1 MSALFTVS
9 IDEETLL
16 VECYSK
22 WLCTN
27 VEKVLNYDFDTSLTK
42 VVWDMENIV
51 QMDTAGAMAYL
62 YVKKNLQ
69 KKGKEV
75 ILKNASKE
83 INSLLELCKYYEK
96 PPSDAKGKS
105 KTKLENRLIKLTDM
119 IIQYMKTTLL
129 FLNFVGQVM
138 NTIGRSI
145 ISPKNIRF
153 KATLYHMEQNG
164 MMALPI
170 VAITALLIGVVVAY
184 QGAVQ
189 LEKFGA
195 NIFIV
200 EMVGISVTRELA
212 PLIVAIVVAGR
223 SSSAFTAQIGVMK
236 ITDEIDAMRTMGFGP
251 WEFLVLPRLVALM
264 VVLPL
269 LVLFGDGVAIF
280 GGMIIAQTELG
291 VNMSEF
297 MDRFQETVALKHT
310 IIGLVKAPI
319 FGAIIALIGCYRGFE
334 ITGSTESVGKF
345 TTMSVVNAVFWVI
358 AFDAI
363 FSVLLTEA
371 GL

>member
-1 MSALFTVS
+1 MPALFTLS
-9 IDEETLL
+9 IEKETLL
-16 VECYSK
+16 VKCSAE
-22 WLCTN
+22 WLCTS
-27 VEKVLNYDFDTSLTK
+27 VEKVLECSFETPCSK
-42 VVWDMENIV
+42 VIWDMKNIIR
-51 QMDTAGAMAYL
+51 MDTAGAMAYL
-62 YVKKNLQ
+62 HVKKKLE
-69 KKGKEV
+69 KIGKIVLLE
-75 ILKNASKE
+75 NASKE
-83 INSLLELCKYYEK
+83 IISLLKLCELYEK
-96 PPSDAKGKS
+96 PPTPKIAKSKS
-105 KTKLENRLIKLTDM
+105 KTENFLLGLADAS
-119 IIQYMKTTLL
+119 IQYWKTTLL
-129 FLNFVGQVM
+129 FLSFVGQVV
-138 NTIGRSI
+138 NTLGKSI
-145 ISPKNIRF
+145 LNPKSIRY

-164 MMALPI
+164 LRALPI
-170 VAITALLIGVVVAY
+170 VAITALLIGVVMAY

-251 WEFLVLPRLVALM
+251 WEFLVLPRVIALM
-264 VVLPL
+264 IVLPL

-291 VNMSEF
+291 ISMPEF

-310 IIGLVKAPI
+310 VIGLIKAPV

-334 ITGSTESVGKF
+334 ISGSTESVGKY
-345 TTMSVVNAVFWVI
+345 TTISVVNAVFWVI

-363 FSVLLTEA
+363 FSVLLTEM